1 MTEEQRK
8 EIVKRINKD
17 KNKIAYRSIL
27 EQMLQEQEQK
37 TEVKKYLSLQKNIK
51 SYLKNNNFLII
62 LKRK

>member
-37 TEVKKYLSLQKNIK
+37 TEVKKYLSLQKK
-51 SYLKNNNFLII
+51 YQELLKV
-62 LKRK
+62 